1 MRREHIS
8 GSFNSNQNEK
18 ILPIADYI
26 SIILLSFTSPIWEHI
41 FLIMIIVI
49 WEVLTSINQL
59 S

>member
-26 SIILLSFTSPIWEHI
+26 SIILLTFTSPIWEHV

-49 WEVLTSINQL
+49 
-59 S
+59 